1 VYVDADESSN
11 TRCMPIRSISAPAC
25 PVPGLEEDDDDPDE
39 LIRRSFPRPLMPLL
53 LFLYSVAKYSHS
65 PRSCGFMASASVIC
79 PNLAVRWRSV
89 EEWNLFWCD
98 YRQLVMSHSK
108 PAEEDLQIPQ
118 LAKHLPAVVQQT
130 PERLDILV
138 GGPVGADVA
147 ALRKPFVAYV
157 AGEGSFACVA
167 ALMGLQSQSVRSLSL
182 STEQALRSC
191 SHTFRLPSCE
201 KRCPHIGSLQTCQS

>member
-11 TRCMPIRSISAPAC
+11 TRCMPIRSISSPAC
-25 PVPGLEEDDDDPDE
+25 PVPDLGEDDDDPDE
-39 LIRRSFPRPLMPLL
+39 LIRRSFPRPLIPLL

-98 YRQLVMSHSK
+98 YRQLAMSHSK
-108 PAEEDLQIPQ
+108 PEEGEEEEEEDLQIPQ
-118 LAKHLPAVVQQT
+118 LGKQLPAVVQKT

-147 ALRKPFVAYV
+147 ALRKPFVA
-157 AGEGSFACVA
+157 
-167 ALMGLQSQSVRSLSL
+167 
-182 STEQALRSC
+182 
-191 SHTFRLPSCE
+191 
-201 KRCPHIGSLQTCQS
+201 

>member
-1 VYVDADESSN
+1 
-11 TRCMPIRSISAPAC
+11 MPIRSISSPAC
-25 PVPGLEEDDDDPDE
+25 PVPVPDLEEDDDDPDE
-39 LIRRSFPRPLMPLL
+39 LIRRSFPRPLIPLL

-65 PRSCGFMASASVIC
+65 PRSCGFMASASAIR

-98 YRQLVMSHSK
+98 YRQLAMSHSK
-108 PAEEDLQIPQ
+108 PVEEEEEEEEDLQIPQ
-118 LAKHLPAVVQQT
+118 LGKHLPAVVQQT

-138 GGPVGADVA
+138 GDLVGADVA
-147 ALRKPFVAYV
+147 ALRKSSVAYV
-157 AGEGSFACVA
+157 AGEGFFACVA
-167 ALMGLQSQSVRSLSL
+167 AFMGLQSQSESLSL
-182 STEQALRSC
+182 SKLLRSC